1 MTSLLLLV
9 VAMVL
14 LGCIVV
20 VDGCTNASQGN
31 ACPGALKENLH
42 GNTVT
47 RAATGDF
54 SKSSGHVR
62 VSAVVP
68 PHFVS
73 RPGILQSHAV
83 QHSVGVLQLWCV
95 CPNSVVFPVRDRGHG
110 TTSQILRD
118 EHFSCRSESS
128 NKSL

>member
-31 ACPGALKENLH
+31 ACACSLEENLH

-47 RAATGDF
+47 RAATGNF
-54 SKSSGHVR
+54 SKSSGNIR
-62 VSAVVP
+62 VPTVIP
-68 PHFVS
+68 PNFVS

-83 QHSVGVLQLWCV
+83 QHSVSVLQLWCM

-110 TTSQILRD
+110 PASQILRD

>member
-1 MTSLLLLV
+1 MTLLLLV

-20 VDGCTNASQGN
+20 VDGCTNTSQGN
-31 ACPGALKENLH
+31 ACAGALEENLH
-42 GNTVT
+42 RNTVA
-47 RAATGDF
+47 RAATRNF
-54 SKSSGHVR
+54 SKGSGNIR
-62 VSAVVP
+62 VPTVIP

-73 RPGILQSHAV
+73 CPGILQSHAV
-83 QHSVGVLQLWCV
+83 QHSVGVLQLWCM

>member
-1 MTSLLLLV
+1 MTSLFLLV

-14 LGCIVV
+14 LGCVVV
-20 VDGCTNASQGN
+20 VDGCTNASQSS
-31 ACPGALKENLH
+31 ASALEENLH
-42 GNTVT
+42 GDTVA

-54 SKSSGHVR
+54 SKGSGNIWVPT
-62 VSAVVP
+62 VIP

-73 RPGILQSHAV
+73 CPGILQSHAV

-95 CPNSVVFPVRDRGHG
+95 CPNGVVFPVRDRGHG
-110 TTSQILRD
+110 PTSQILRN

-128 NKSL
+128 NK